1 MIRTVIIGYG
11 RNGSTMHAGP
21 LEKYADLFSV
31 AAVCDIDPEA
41 RDKAAARFHC
51 PVYDDY
57 RKMLSEIRP
66 EFTVIVTRSH
76 QHAQMTIDALMAG
89 SDVLV
94 TKPWATN
101 ARDAER
107 MIAAQ
112 QVTGRK
118 LLPWLPARFGADL
131 RQLRA
136 IIARG
141 DIGRVFEVRRS
152 ATTFGLRCDWQTESR
167 CGGGYLLNWGPHLVD
182 QPLQLTASPV
192 TRVYGELRQVI
203 NPGDVEDNLRV
214 ICHTQD
220 GVTVVSEY
228 LIAAGPYPS
237 WVVQG
242 DRGTIV
248 VLGDT
253 IHVYRAQLP
262 ERVGEKEYRSN
273 TAVTEYT
280 EPIAG
285 AIYGDEFE
293 IYPHI
298 ARALRGEEPYFVP
311 LEEALRLSRVLD
323 AARLSSRLGQE
334 VCL

>member
-1 MIRTVIIGYG
+1 MIRTAIIGYG

-21 LEKYADLFSV
+21 LERYGDDFAL
-31 AAVCDIDPEA
+31 AAVCDIDPSA
-41 RDKAAARFHC
+41 RRKAADRFSC
-51 PVYDDY
+51 PVYEDY
-57 RKMLSEIRP
+57 RAMLAEIRP

-76 QHAQMTIDALMAG
+76 QHAQMAVDCLTAG

-112 QVTGRK
+112 QVTGKK

-131 RQLRA
+131 IRLRA
-136 IIARG
+136 IIERG
-141 DIGRVFEVRRS
+141 DIGRVFEIRRS

-167 CGGGYLLNWGPHLVD
+167 FGGGYLLNWGPHLID
-182 QPLQLTASPV
+182 QPLRLLSSPV
-192 TRVYGELRQVI
+192 TRVYGNLRQII
-203 NPGDVEDNLRV
+203 NPGDGEDNLRV
-214 ICHTQD
+214 ICHTDD
-220 GVTVVSEY
+220 GVTVVSEF

-237 WVVQG
+237 WVIQG
-242 DRGTIV
+242 DRGTILV
-248 VLGDT
+248 EGDAV
-253 IHVYRAQLP
+253 HVYQAHLP
-262 ERVGEKEYRSN
+262 ERVGEEEYRSN
-273 TAVTEYT
+273 TVVTEYT
-280 EPIAG
+280 EKIDG
-285 AIYGDEFE
+285 QIYGDEYE

-298 ARALRGEEPYFVP
+298 ARALRDEEPYFVP
-311 LEEALRLSRVLD
+311 TEEALTLSRILD

>member
-1 MIRTVIIGYG
+1 MIRTCIIGYG
-11 RNGSTMHAGP
+11 RNGSTMHANP
-21 LEKYADLFSV
+21 VEKYAEDFQV

-41 RDKAAARFHC
+41 RAKAEARFRC
-51 PVYDDY
+51 PVYEDY
-57 RKMLSEIRP
+57 HKMLSEIRP
-66 EFTVIVTRSH
+66 EFTIIVTRSY
-76 QHAQMTIDALMAG
+76 QHAQMAIDSLMAG

-112 QVTGRK
+112 QVTGKK

-136 IIARG
+136 IIDRG
-141 DIGRVFEVRRS
+141 DIGRVFEIRRS
-152 ATTFGLRCDWQTESR
+152 ATTFGLRRDWQTER
-167 CGGGYLLNWGPHLVD
+167 KYGGGYLLNWGPHLVD
-182 QPLQLTASPV
+182 QPLQLVKSPV
-192 TRVYGELRQVI
+192 TRVYGNLRQII
-203 NPGDVEDNLRV
+203 NPGDGEDNLRV
-214 ICHTQD
+214 ICHTED

-237 WVVQG
+237 WVIQG

-248 VLGDT
+248 VMDD
-253 IHVYRAQLP
+253 IIRVFRAQLP
-262 ERVGEKEYRSN
+262 EQVGEEEYRSN
-273 TAVTEYT
+273 TAITEYS
-280 EPIAG
+280 EKIIG
-285 AIYGDEFE
+285 QIYGDEFE

-298 ARALRGEEPYFVP
+298 ARALRGEETYFVP
-311 LEEALRLSRVLD
+311 LEEALRLSRLLD